1 MKFSLFQKIGITLL
15 MFVMPVLAFAQNIT
29 VSGNVKDA
37 SGEPLIGVSVVQEGT
52 LNGAITDLDGNY
64 QLSLPANA
72 SIVFSS
78 IGFTSQT
85 VAVANRRV
93 INIVLA
99 EDEELL
105 EESIVVGYGSIKKSD
120 VSGSVASVDKEQM
133 LKRTPVNIE
142 SGLQGMAAGV
152 MVTRN
157 SGAPDGAASVRIR
170 GVATVNGSADPLYVV
185 DGVVIGTNSSFLN
198 PSDIESIEILK
209 DASATAIYGSR
220 GANGVILITTKKGS
234 RDNTFLEFS
243 ARVGVQTPGKKLDVG
258 NAQDYAYS
266 MQIAHA
272 NDETTFTNLAYSPQ
286 YASKLYTIDWIDAM
300 TRTAVTQ
307 SYTLTASGGN
317 SKSTASASVG
327 YTDNEGIV
335 VRSKFTRLNARANVT
350 HKIKDFIEMG
360 VNINFSHSES
370 LGNDRNLR
378 SWAVLIPTMDWYDRN
393 TGTFY
398 QFPTYLQNEDGTWP
412 TFMQTSGEE
421 DVAKGSD
428 NPYAALMET
437 DDTPTKSNRVLSTA
451 TLNIKII
458 DGLDLHSI
466 ASYGLTTSDAS
477 EFKIRNYRVLHADV
491 NPRDNYFELS
501 QSQTNNL
508 ELENYL
514 SFNKKFGV
522 HNLQLMAGNSIS
534 RQWGHTVTARAM
546 DFTSETYRQ
555 LSMTSDASRT
565 TASGGYNIESRFISF
580 YGRAIYTL
588 KDRYVFTGTIRRDG
602 SSNFGKGNRW
612 GTFPSAAF
620 AWRLSE
626 EDFIKNLGIFNN
638 LKLRL
643 GWGQTGNAGAPTTNS
658 VDQLTSSRVTFMY
671 GKKDG
676 SLTFGSDNER
686 FTGYQRAK
694 EIDTNLKWETNEQTN
709 IGLDMSFLNSSLNF
723 TLDYFIRDSKDL
735 LLNRQLRASS
745 GFTQVYTNVGEIR
758 NTGFEFSVNYKKA
771 FGDFFVN
778 ATLNGSTLKNT
789 VVNVGDPIYSSPSYD
804 AGRDAW
810 DTASVTQNGYAVGS
824 YFGYVVEGI
833 FQSDAEVKA
842 ANDAAAAASGG
853 KVKVYQLDRTTA
865 GDFKY
870 KDMDG
875 NGYINA
881 DDRTVLGNGFPKLNY
896 GINLSLQYKNF
907 DATIYGYGV
916 AGMTIFSHSSMRLT
930 SIFLSAGGTQN
941 TLKEY
946 QYGAWSPENPNA
958 KYPKLTIVD
967 NNQNRKASSAYLQKG
982 DFFKLA
988 NIQLGYTLPS
998 NIAKK
1003 VGMNSARFYVALE
1016 NIACFS
1022 SYNKWGDPEVG
1033 NTNILATGFDG
1044 GRYPYPRSCSFGVN
1058 LNF

>member
-1 MKFSLFQKIGITLL
+1 
-15 MFVMPVLAFAQNIT
+15 
-29 VSGNVKDA
+29 
-37 SGEPLIGVSVVQEGT
+37 
-52 LNGAITDLDGNY
+52 
-64 QLSLPANA
+64 
-72 SIVFSS
+72 
-78 IGFTSQT
+78 
-85 VAVANRRV
+85 
-93 INIVLA
+93 
-99 EDEELL
+99 
-105 EESIVVGYGSIKKSD
+105 
-120 VSGSVASVDKEQM
+120 
-133 LKRTPVNIE
+133 
-142 SGLQGMAAGV
+142 
-152 MVTRN
+152 
-157 SGAPDGAASVRIR
+157 
-170 GVATVNGSADPLYVV
+170 
-185 DGVVIGTNSSFLN
+185 
-198 PSDIESIEILK
+198 
-209 DASATAIYGSR
+209 
-220 GANGVILITTKKGS
+220 
-234 RDNTFLEFS
+234 
-243 ARVGVQTPGKKLDVG
+243 
-258 NAQDYAYS
+258 
-266 MQIAHA
+266 
-272 NDETTFTNLAYSPQ
+272 
-286 YASKLYTIDWIDAM
+286 
-300 TRTAVTQ
+300 
-307 SYTLTASGGN
+307 
-317 SKSTASASVG
+317 
-327 YTDNEGIV
+327 
-335 VRSKFTRLNARANVT
+335 
-350 HKIKDFIEMG
+350 
-360 VNINFSHSES
+360 
-370 LGNDRNLR
+370 
-378 SWAVLIPTMDWYDRN
+378 
-393 TGTFY
+393 
-398 QFPTYLQNEDGTWP
+398 
-412 TFMQTSGEE
+412 
-421 DVAKGSD
+421 
-428 NPYAALMET
+428 
-437 DDTPTKSNRVLSTA
+437 
-451 TLNIKII
+451 
-458 DGLDLHSI
+458 
-466 ASYGLTTSDAS
+466 
-477 EFKIRNYRVLHADV
+477 
-491 NPRDNYFELS
+491 
-501 QSQTNNL
+501 
-508 ELENYL
+508 
-514 SFNKKFGV
+514 
-522 HNLQLMAGNSIS
+522 
-534 RQWGHTVTARAM
+534 
-546 DFTSETYRQ
+546 
-555 LSMTSDASRT
+555 
-565 TASGGYNIESRFISF
+565 
-580 YGRAIYTL
+580 
-588 KDRYVFTGTIRRDG
+588 
-602 SSNFGKGNRW
+602 
-612 GTFPSAAF
+612 
-620 AWRLSE
+620 
-626 EDFIKNLGIFNN
+626 
-638 LKLRL
+638 
-643 GWGQTGNAGAPTTNS
+643 
-658 VDQLTSSRVTFMY
+658 MY